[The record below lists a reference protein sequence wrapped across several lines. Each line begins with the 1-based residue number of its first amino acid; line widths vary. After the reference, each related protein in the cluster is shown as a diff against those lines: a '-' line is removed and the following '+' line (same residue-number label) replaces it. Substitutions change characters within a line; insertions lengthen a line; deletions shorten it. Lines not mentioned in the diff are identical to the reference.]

1 MLLPMPPTVD
11 FEVYLNES
19 IGREPLEPDV
29 VLARLLEMADEA
41 GVDVSVVMPA
51 NQSAR
56 TGETYLHPD
65 NERVSRAI
73 RGNPR
78 FLGCATINP
87 TFGAPAVEELE
98 RLVRDEGFRGVK
110 LMAALHHYDVDD
122 PIVDPVLARASDL
135 GLVASIHSGP
145 GAVHP
150 DRIGRLAARFSELPI
165 IMDHMGYPDATENA
179 IAVAEAH
186 PNVYL
191 GTTVLRFFGDDPAS
205 AHPQAVAQAIGRV
218 GPGRIV
224 FGSNAPEYAH
234 SPLWTRQAIER
245 LGLGREAEDMI
256 FSTNLARLY
265 GLTRS

>member
-1 MLLPMPPTVD
+1 MPLNVD

-19 IGREPLEPDV
+19 VADQPLEPDV

-41 GVDVSVVMPA
+41 GVDVSVVMPT

-65 NERVSRAI
+65 NDRVARTI
-73 RGNPR
+73 RGNPH

-98 RLVRDEGFRGVK
+98 RLVREQGFRGVK

-122 PIVDPVLARASDL
+122 PIVDPVLAKARDL
-135 GLVASIHSGP
+135 GLVASIHSGRGP
-145 GAVHP
+145 VHP
-150 DRIGRLAARFSELPI
+150 DRIGRLADRFPELPI
-165 IMDHMGYPDATENA
+165 IVDHMGYPDATEEA
-179 IAVAEAH
+179 IGVAEAH

-191 GTTVLRFFGDDPAS
+191 GTTVLRFFPDAPAS
-205 AHPQAVAQAIGRV
+205 AYPKAVARAVSRV
-218 GPGRIV
+218 GPERVV

-245 LGLGREAEDMI
+245 LGLGRDAEEMI
-256 FSTNLARLY
+256 FSTSLARLY
-265 GLTRS
+265 RLDRS